1 MPDADSLHRTM
12 GAEMSEYAGC
22 RVSAQGRGIRGV
34 RSMPDADSL
43 RRAEGSGVSEVCR
56 IPILCTGPRDPR
68 CQMPL
73 FCTGPRDHGGVHKPL
88 RVYSRGFLYTKT
100 LGGLIHI

>member
-1 MPDADSLHRTM
+1 M
-12 GAEMSEYAGC
+12 
-22 RVSAQGRGIRGV
+22 
-34 RSMPDADSL
+34 
-43 RRAEGSGVSEVCR
+43 RRAEGSEMSEVYR
-56 IPILCTGPRDPR
+56 MPILCTGPRDPR